1 MSDLYS
7 RRKNHQPAHATV
19 SKRYPRNRKREMF
32 RNYYSE
38 VSRRDIGEPVR
49 LELHPATIPTSYELV
64 VAELETTK
72 RQLQL
77 MNSRLSKLERRSPE
91 QIEVRDV
98 SLREAKK
105 LVNTFL
111 KKYLKENNRVYP
123 SDVAD
128 VLHLEYDRVCEVF
141 KALEKEEKLRK
152 E

>member
-1 MSDLYS
+1 
-7 RRKNHQPAHATV
+7 
-19 SKRYPRNRKREMF
+19 MF

-38 VSRRDIGEPVR
+38 VSRRDIGGPVR

-77 MNSRLSKLERRSPE
+77 MNSRLAKLESHAPE

-98 SLREAKK
+98 PLREAKK

-111 KKYLKENNRVYP
+111 KKYLKENSRVYP

-128 VLHLEYDRVCEVF
+128 ALHLEYDRVCEVF
-141 KALEKEEKLRK
+141 KALEKEEKLKK